1 MLASFIRHGLTQ
13 EQAEGEA
20 LLQIG
25 AGSETTATSIRF
37 AMLNLLCN
45 PGAYQ
50 KLQEEIENG
59 IRFGTIS
66 SPIKHSEARE
76 MPYLQAVIKEALR
89 IKPPAAAPF
98 FKLVPPEGDM
108 IDGKFVPG
116 GTQIGTSVFGLQH
129 SEKIFGEDA
138 AVFRPERWLEADK
151 EQLSRM
157 KTAVDLNFHHGK
169 YQCLGKPVA
178 QMEMNKVFVEVSDIN
193 FTWTNSPVSSNL
205 STMLSKFT
213 IHSCFEDSTFL

>member
-45 PGAYQ
+45 PGAY
-50 KLQEEIENG
+50 KRLQEEIDNG
-59 IRFGTIS
+59 ISAGTIS
-66 SPIKHSEARE
+66 SPVKHSEAKQL
-76 MPYLQAVIKEALR
+76 PYLQAVIKEALR

-98 FKLVPPEGDM
+98 FKLVPPGGDV
-108 IDGKFVPG
+108 IDGKFIPE
-116 GTQIGTSVFGLQH
+116 GTQIGTSVLGLQH
-129 SEKIFGEDA
+129 SNKTFGEDA
-138 AVFRPERWLEADK
+138 AVFRPDRWLEAEK
-151 EQLSRM
+151 EQLIDM
-157 KTAVDLNFHHGK
+157 TTAVDLNFHYGK

-178 QMEMNKVFVEVSDIN
+178 QMEMNKVFIEVS
-193 FTWTNSPVSSNL
+193 
-205 STMLSKFT
+205 
-213 IHSCFEDSTFL
+213 